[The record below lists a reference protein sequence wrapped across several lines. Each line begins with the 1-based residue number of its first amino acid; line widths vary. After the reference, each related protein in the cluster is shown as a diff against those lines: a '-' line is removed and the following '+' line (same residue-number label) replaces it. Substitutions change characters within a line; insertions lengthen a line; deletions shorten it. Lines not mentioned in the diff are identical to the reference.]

1 MTGVQTCALPILITL
16 AGIFTYIRLP
26 KEQFPEVVFPQIYV
40 LTFYSASPTDIENLI
55 SKQLEKEM
63 KSIAGVKKITSN
75 SVQDISNVLIEF
87 RTEVK
92 VDKAKQEVKD
102 AVDRARNKLP
112 NDLITEPQV
121 VEIDISEVPIMN
133 INLSGDYD
141 LFTLKKYADQIQDK
155 IESLKEIRR
164 VDIVGALDREIQI
177 NVDLFKV
184 AQAGISL
191 DDIESAVRYEN
202 MIISGGQLSMGGMKR
217 SLSVN
222 GEFAS
227 AEQIGNVVVRSIRG
241 GMVYL
246 KDVAEVVDANKEQE
260 SFARLDEKNVITLNV
275 IKRSGENLI
284 SASDQINAAVESIK
298 KDLLPPGKIGRAH
311 V

>member
-1 MTGVQTCALPILITL
+1 MQDINKEFKPTSWAIDNRVSIYIATIIITL

-87 RTEVK
+87 RTDVK

-121 VEIDISEVPIMN
+121 VEIDISEVPIMRMN
-133 INLSGDYD
+133 
-141 LFTLKKYADQIQDK
+141 
-155 IESLKEIRR
+155 
-164 VDIVGALDREIQI
+164 
-177 NVDLFKV
+177 
-184 AQAGISL
+184 
-191 DDIESAVRYEN
+191 
-202 MIISGGQLSMGGMKR
+202 
-217 SLSVN
+217 
-222 GEFAS
+222 
-227 AEQIGNVVVRSIRG
+227 
-241 GMVYL
+241 
-246 KDVAEVVDANKEQE
+246 
-260 SFARLDEKNVITLNV
+260 
-275 IKRSGENLI
+275 
-284 SASDQINAAVESIK
+284 
-298 KDLLPPGKIGRAH
+298 P
-311 V
+311 

>member
-1 MTGVQTCALPILITL
+1 M
-16 AGIFTYIRLP
+16 
-26 KEQFPEVVFPQIYV
+26 VFPQIYV

-87 RTEVK
+87 RTDVK

-246 KDVAEVVDANKEQE
+246 KMLLR
-260 SFARLDEKNVITLNV
+260 SLMRIKNRKAL
-275 IKRSGENLI
+275 
-284 SASDQINAAVESIK
+284 
-298 KDLLPPGKIGRAH
+298 H
-311 V
+311 VWMRRM